1 MRKVALVLALAIAAG
16 QAHAIAAQSPA
27 MKPFELN
34 MEQVEVR
41 KFGGKFSDSR
51 TFFVPTYTLVVSVHG
66 SVWAKKGG
74 AQSHGKFF
82 VEGMTQPLM
91 HELATKLQTDLVTR
105 MRAAGLT
112 VLTYDDL
119 KDHPDVAGRG
129 RDKVDEQWG
138 FPIRHGTPLAYIIAA
153 PTEAQQFNNPGVG
166 AAWPFHGLAKEK
178 NLMVLSPEVTFTV
191 PQMWGQTRAGYAT
204 NSAGI
209 ATDPAMK
216 LESGWIAA
224 VNAKGGTVNIL
235 IKEHGTR
242 LAAENAGTIKQLS
255 EKKYSIS
262 KEWQRTSGDY
272 SMTLDP
278 VAFTDGIMRVGL
290 AINTMILSEIAK
302 AQK

>member
-1 MRKVALVLALAIAAG
+1 MRKLALVLVLAAVAG
-16 QAHAIAAQSPA
+16 RANSAGAQSAA

-34 MEQVEVR
+34 MDRVKVNT
-41 KFGGKFSDSR
+41 FGGKLGDSR
-51 TFFVPTYTLVVSVHG
+51 TYFVPAYTLVVSVHG
-66 SVWAKKGG
+66 SVWAQKGG

-82 VEGMTQPLM
+82 VEGLTQPLM
-91 HELATKLQTDLVTR
+91 HELATKLQNDLITR
-105 MRAAGLT
+105 MRAAGYT
-112 VLTYDDL
+112 VLTYEEL

-129 RDKVDEQWG
+129 RDKTDEKWG
-138 FPIRHGTPLAYIIAA
+138 FPIRRGTPLTYIIAA
-153 PTEAQQFNNPGVG
+153 PSEEQQFNNPGVG
-166 AAWPFHGLAKEK
+166 AAWPFRGIAKEK
-178 NLMVLSPEVTFTV
+178 QLMVLSPEVTFTV

-216 LESGWIAA
+216 LASAWIAA
-224 VNAKGGTVNIL
+224 VNAKGGTVSIL
-235 IKEHGTR
+235 IQEHGMR
-242 LAAENAGTIKQLS
+242 LAAEVAGTIKQLKE
-255 EKKYSIS
+255 EKYAFS